1 MLFDDDFD
9 MNSGGNTD
17 DFLPSGVRTG
27 IEVIQTI
34 LGIILK
40 ADDID
45 NQNNNGSSGD
55 DFI

>member
-9 MNSGGNTD
+9 MDSGGNTD

-27 IEVIQTI
+27 IEVLQTI
-34 LGIILK
+34 LGLILK

-45 NQNNNGSSGD
+45 NQNNGSSGD

>member
-1 MLFDDDFD
+1 MLFDNNFD
-9 MNSGGNTD
+9 MDSGGNTD